1 MYIAHFCCRAEKWFV
16 TFVRGAV
23 ETKTAS
29 SLSWLGVVAIAAA
42 RCSGVE
48 RALAATLRL
57 VRRVQGEMFPI
68 LPLLA
73 PTPITQAIPHHI

>member
-1 MYIAHFCCRAEKWFV
+1 MFRCKAEKWFV

-29 SLSWLGVVAIAAA
+29 SLGSAEWQSQPHVAA
-42 RCSGVE
+42 GVE

-57 VRRVQGEMFPI
+57 VMRVEGEMFPI